1 MFSVH
6 WFFPRTDNGYWW
18 YSLFPLI
25 QHLHMMVKLLRL
37 DSKLQDLRRKKI
49 FNFDKQC
56 SHQGICLKVAKMLH
70 CVMGKIILAG
80 SFSHC
85 MCVSLCVY
93 ICFIIQS
100 IHCWLLNI
108 CTVCHIC
115 TEHILSLRQH
125 NMTPIYTACPL
136 YYVV

>member
-1 MFSVH
+1 MVIGVFCALV
-6 WFFPRTDNGYWW
+6 FPRTDNGYGW

-49 FNFDKQC
+49 FDFDKQC

-80 SFSHC
+80 SFSH
-85 MCVSLCVY
+85 SLYV
-93 ICFIIQS
+93 CFFMRLYMFYNTINT
-100 IHCWLLNI
+100 LLVTKYMY
-108 CTVCHIC
+108 C
-115 TEHILSLRQH
+115 L
-125 NMTPIYTACPL
+125 PYL
-136 YYVV
+136 Y